1 MKNDLGQMKVVQVR
15 PSHVRLFYSKLSKQ
29 KYAHNTIKYIYNVI
43 HPSFEIAVEDDI
55 ICKNPTIR
63 ALGDYGET
71 EKKRTA
77 LTLD

>member
-1 MKNDLGQMKVVQVR
+1 M
-15 PSHVRLFYSKLSKQ
+15 
-29 KYAHNTIKYIYNVI
+29 I

-63 ALGDYGET
+63 ALGDYEET

-77 LTLD
+77 LTLDQQRKFLAFFRDYENFAVYLPMLFQAF